1 MRMKKDENLEMAL
14 NFANGTDIKADLSNI
29 TVDRINDG
37 SVIRTGDTKPSR
49 LARYDCD
56 GPGYNKCWIIQIS

>member
-1 MRMKKDENLEMAL
+1 MIYEMKKDENLEMAL

-37 SVIRTGDTKPSR
+37 SVIRTE
-49 LARYDCD
+49 
-56 GPGYNKCWIIQIS
+56 IQTF